1 MGSGPIHVVN
11 VVRLVTVP
19 ESRNGGSFH
28 RGGQC
33 GSGFVPLWIVCGLD
47 ILPYFQA
54 GDSYVAEA

>member
-1 MGSGPIHVVN
+1 MVA
-11 VVRLVTVP
+11 L
-19 ESRNGGSFH
+19 FH
-28 RGGQC
+28 RGGRC